1 MIKNV
6 SIKTNDKVKH
16 VMSVETYC
24 RWLCLMEAM
33 EYINEKATKLNV
45 DLSKNDKWIKPLEF
59 QKYIKQRFHSM
70 HHDVKIEEHLV

>member
-1 MIKNV
+1 
-6 SIKTNDKVKH
+6 
-16 VMSVETYC
+16 
-24 RWLCLMEAM
+24 MEAM